1 MEPLGD
7 TLSNSFSQ
15 PRFLAT
21 LLGLFAAL
29 AVTLATIGVYGVLSY
44 AVARKTR
51 DIGVRIA
58 LGADARQV
66 LRLVAREGT
75 TLIGAGIAVGVA
87 LALLSSRW
95 LSSLLFEVTPADP
108 VSLGGSVILVLTVA
122 ALATLI
128 PARRAIRIDPL
139 AALRQE

>member
-1 MEPLGD
+1 
-7 TLSNSFSQ
+7 
-15 PRFLAT
+15 
-21 LLGLFAAL
+21 
-29 AVTLATIGVYGVLSY
+29 
-44 AVARKTR
+44 
-51 DIGVRIA
+51 VRIA